1 MNISKLKSQFKLYY
15 VGLSALC
22 CVGVAYVCGEAVSTQ
37 TQETELAR
45 SGVTISPSS
54 VQLGTHSSAVVPLVS
69 DPSLHNAAPMI
80 SGSTV
85 RNYARGGH
93 AVSAASVTAAPKHA
107 SAGKIRT
114 TAVGSGAVRTSSGG
128 GGGSAGGSGAVS
140 SAAPRR
146 ASSASGAVGASS
158 SIGVVPMPMMAMAS
172 RSYAAESNVMGAS
185 ATAEET
191 LSGKTSLGGKKDGST
206 PSNPGTP
213 DNPVIP
219 PIPVGG
225 TPWLLMMLFALL
237 CMVRRDSKRLL

>member
-128 GGGSAGGSGAVS
+128 GGSAGGSGASS

-146 ASSASGAVGASS
+146 ASSASGAAGASS

-185 ATAEET
+185 ATADET

-206 PSNPGTP
+206 PGNPGTP
-213 DNPVIP
+213 DNPIQP

-225 TPWLLMMLFALL
+225 TPWLLLMLLALL
-237 CMVRRDSKRLL
+237 YMVRRDSKRLL